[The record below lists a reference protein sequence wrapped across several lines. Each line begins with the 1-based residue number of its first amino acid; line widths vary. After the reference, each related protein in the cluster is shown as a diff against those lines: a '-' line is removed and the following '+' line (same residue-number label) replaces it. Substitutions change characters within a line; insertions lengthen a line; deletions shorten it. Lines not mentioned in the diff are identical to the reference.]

1 MVTLKDIARECSVS
15 LATVSKAMN
24 GQSDIGEKTA
34 TMVRK
39 MAKQLGY
46 MPNAAARSLKTN
58 HSRNIGVLFV
68 EKTSS
73 GLNHEYFS
81 EILNSVK
88 VEAERRGYDIT
99 FITKGLGTQF
109 MSYYEH
115 AKYRNCDGVV
125 IASVDFKAPDVVK
138 LAQSDIP
145 TVTLDHV
152 FNSSSAVLSDNV
164 HGMDILVQ
172 YVYNMGHRYVGII
185 HGEDT
190 AVTKKRLGSFWR
202 TCNKLKIEV
211 NAQCVKETL
220 YHDAKGTEKAMQEI
234 LEIKN
239 HPTCIFMPDD
249 FAALGALNAVE
260 KKGLKIPEDISIV
273 GYDGILLS
281 QVLRPKMTTY
291 KQDAEAM
298 GRIAATELIEQIEN
312 PKLFIPRQIMVS
324 GNIIPGGT
332 VKDITRNAVKDIT
345 RGENKNE

>member
-1 MVTLKDIARECSVS
+1 MVTLKDIARECNVS
-15 LATVSKAMN
+15 LATVSKAIN
-24 GQSDIGEKTA
+24 GQSDIGAET
-34 TMVRK
+34 TLMVTN
-39 MAKQLGY
+39 MAKKLGY

-58 HSRNIGVLFV
+58 RSRNIGVLFV

-88 VEAERRGYDIT
+88 VESERRGYDIT
-99 FITKGLGTQF
+99 FITKGLGTQS
-109 MSYYEH
+109 MSYYDH

-125 IASVDFKAPDVVK
+125 IASVDFKAPDVVE

-152 FNSSSAVLSDNV
+152 FDSSSAVLSDNV

-172 YVYNMGHRYVGII
+172 YIYKMGHKTVGII

-190 AVTKKRLGSFWR
+190 AVTQKRLGSFWR
-202 TCNKLKIEV
+202 TCYKLGIEV
-211 NAQCVKETL
+211 NDKCVKATL

-234 LEIKN
+234 LEVN
-239 HPTCIFMPDD
+239 NRPTCIFTPDD

-260 KKGLKIPEDISIV
+260 KEGLKIPDDISII

-312 PKLFIPRQIMVS
+312 PKMFIPRQIMVS
-324 GNIIPGGT
+324 GNILQGGT
-332 VKDITRNAVKDIT
+332 VKDLTK
-345 RGENKNE
+345 ENIK